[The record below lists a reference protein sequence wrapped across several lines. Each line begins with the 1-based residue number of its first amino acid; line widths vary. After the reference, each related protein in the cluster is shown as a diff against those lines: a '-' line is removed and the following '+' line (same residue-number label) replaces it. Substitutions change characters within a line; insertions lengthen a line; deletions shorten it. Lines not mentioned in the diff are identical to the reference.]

1 MNNVF
6 LYKYFTV
13 YFDHLH
19 FPRAGEYNEIVNIG
33 TVANIFIFA
42 QRSTHKTFGS
52 IDIEFKIAHHH
63 FLGIYIVESADF
75 WLTLSS
81 FSVVFLQLTEIVN
94 RKIYEVIE
102 VVFNR
107 GNIFFQRFNAL
118 LCFVDIKFRNT
129 LDSNFC

>member
-1 MNNVF
+1 MRSWLPLGNVIHFIAGNSCYCKTFDIGCSQFPVFIDSVVDGAVIFFLKYRHMNNVF

-75 WLTLSS
+75 
-81 FSVVFLQLTEIVN
+81 
-94 RKIYEVIE
+94 
-102 VVFNR
+102 
-107 GNIFFQRFNAL
+107 
-118 LCFVDIKFRNT
+118 
-129 LDSNFC
+129 